1 MFGLPPRRGGKE
13 CYGISVDEVVVLQPW
28 DGMQMEDRMTIPT
41 GGQTMVCR
49 RKEGMLVGKDKS
61 ETKPEPFLGCSCN
74 ISAVHDTAP
83 HQILNQ

>member
-49 RKEGMLVGKDKS
+49 RKKRRDVSWKR
-61 ETKPEPFLGCSCN
+61 
-74 ISAVHDTAP
+74 
-83 HQILNQ
+83 